1 MFLRHILLEIEIH
14 GDGTEKR
21 IIEEKSRTKEII
33 YRKIEKK
40 MELKKRSD

>member
-1 MFLRHILLEIEIH
+1 MFLRYILLEIEIY
-14 GDGTEKR
+14 GDGIEERT
-21 IIEEKSRTKEII
+21 IEEKSRTKEII